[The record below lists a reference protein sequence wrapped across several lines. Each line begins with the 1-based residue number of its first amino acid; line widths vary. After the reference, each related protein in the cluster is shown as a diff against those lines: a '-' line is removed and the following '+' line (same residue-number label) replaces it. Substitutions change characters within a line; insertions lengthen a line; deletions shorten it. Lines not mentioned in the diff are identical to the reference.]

1 MKNKYKV
8 RPFNYDDISTRK
20 EFWINFAVYIG
31 FCVIWII
38 ASLLFG
44 SSFGINNL
52 PIAPATLEYLFY
64 IISICF
70 LVLDLF
76 FLLNLWSIHIRLINA
91 CGKKVW
97 HFFLPFYNLYFLFCR
112 PKTEEKAPKKRR
124 WLIPILVFIGLIVI
138 FINLVFTLLVSD
150 DIENVFIAEERERE
164 KAERMEKERLHQ
176 EELARRIPDFV
187 IPEMTNE
194 NYEFA
199 YNLEGLY
206 YYIKDNS
213 DRVDEYSAFYRDNEI
228 YLMGAPEVIV
238 KNNDVLG
245 FSQIKIGDSVEDVYR
260 IFGDL
265 DYRMNRDFDTVSYDF
280 SKQVD
285 PEFIQYYSV
294 EFFIKDGKVIKIMGF
309 FERDRISGYY
319 DEGE

>member
-8 RPFNYDDISTRK
+8 CPFNYDGLSTRK

-44 SSFGINNL
+44 SSFGIENL
-52 PIAPATLEYLFY
+52 PIAPATVEYLFY

-112 PKTEEKAPKKRR
+112 PKTEEKATKKRK
-124 WLIPILVFIGLIVI
+124 WLIPILVLIGLIVMCVNFI
-138 FINLVFTLLVSD
+138 CIILVASKIDTKINLAINKRS
-150 DIENVFIAEERERE
+150 E
-164 KAERMEKERLHQ
+164 AERKEKERIHQ

-265 DYRMNRDFDTVSYDF
+265 DYRMNRDFDTVSYGF

-309 FERDRISGYY
+309 FERDRISDYY